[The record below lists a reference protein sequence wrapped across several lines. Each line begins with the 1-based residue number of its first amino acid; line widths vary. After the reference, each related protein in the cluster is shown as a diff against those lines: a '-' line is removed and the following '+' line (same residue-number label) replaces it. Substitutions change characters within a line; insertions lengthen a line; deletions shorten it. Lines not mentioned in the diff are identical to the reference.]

1 MYTDDERVCV
11 YSWRRNKLG
20 QKTKAIFSRR
30 NLLREGGD
38 GCIAAGGGRG
48 GRREGEGERRESP
61 SCRPHHR
68 VSPPGHEARERGEPS
83 VNRLASRACTYIAD
97 PFAFRREGSTKG
109 VKTIHRLFESL
120 FLRSIPS
127 HGAQFFLF
135 FDLDRTFGTCSKG
148 REIRASRVI
157 EDNSKNGKA
166 RSDVQGEGK
175 NRRER
180 GEGRG
185 ERVRERRY
193 CSLSRTF

>member
-1 MYTDDERVCV
+1 MCV

-97 PFAFRREGSTKG
+97 LFAFRREGSTKG
-109 VKTIHRLFESL
+109 VKTIHRLF
-120 FLRSIPS
+120 LRFIPS
-127 HGAQFFLF
+127 HSRSSILSFF
-135 FDLDRTFGTCSKG
+135 R
-148 REIRASRVI
+148 SRSNVRYLQQ
-157 EDNSKNGKA
+157 GK
-166 RSDVQGEGK
+166 RNPSESSH
-175 NRRER
+175 RR
-180 GEGRG
+180 
-185 ERVRERRY
+185 
-193 CSLSRTF
+193 

>member
-1 MYTDDERVCV
+1 MGV
-11 YSWRRNKLG
+11 
-20 QKTKAIFSRR
+20 SRR
-30 NLLREGGD
+30 V
-38 GCIAAGGGRG
+38 
-48 GRREGEGERRESP
+48 EGEGDGERGRGRAQRVP
-61 SCRPHHR
+61 PRRPHHR

-97 PFAFRREGSTKG
+97 PFAFRRESSTKG

-135 FDLDRTFGTCSKG
+135 FDLDRTFGTCSEKR